1 MEKFGIIPK
10 INIESAL
17 KPAFQKLDYNKTSLA
32 NVGEMLD
39 RINRLKEMERQEQEL
54 KQQQKEQREMQ
65 LNEMIQQI
73 VANTAYLPEMV
84 GLIRKNNEI
93 NEEMLGLFQEMT
105 EVLKAQTVEEAE
117 GIVKTVV
124 GKAQETNDAL
134 DAMSGL
140 LSYGKL
146 LIKLMFPES

>member
-1 MEKFGIIPK
+1 MVENLFRNMDGIVKIQSGLSDAARQSQLQMQEQVTALAEIQYEK
-10 INIESAL
+10 E
-17 KPAFQKLDYNKTSLA
+17 
-32 NVGEMLD
+32 
-39 RINRLKEMERQEQEL
+39 LKE
-54 KQQQKEQREMQ
+54 EQRIQREVQ
-65 LNEMIQQI
+65 LNDMIQQI

-84 GLIRKNNEI
+84 GLIRKNNKV

-105 EVLKAQTVEEAE
+105 GVLKAQTVEEAE

-140 LSYGKL
+140 LNYGKL
-146 LIKLMFPES
+146 LIKLAFPDIE

>member
-1 MEKFGIIPK
+1 MDKYNFSNLSNAVQQAQRSLSHQMAELAEIQNYK
-10 INIESAL
+10 AL
-17 KPAFQKLDYNKTSLA
+17 K
-32 NVGEMLD
+32 E
-39 RINRLKEMERQEQEL
+39 
-54 KQQQKEQREMQ
+54 EQRIQREVQ

-117 GIVKTVV
+117 GIVKSVV